1 MDSSLKNFE
10 ILHLRNEKFVKP
22 FTLRFEIDGQAR
34 FWDCVK
40 VHDSVSILIFNE
52 ESKNFVLV
60 RQFRPSVWYYENTHE
75 NSDKSGYTYE
85 LCAGIMDKNLSA
97 KQTAIEEIF
106 EETGYKV
113 NDLEFITTCYS
124 ALGFGANRQDFFYAA
139 VKNSDK
145 IAQGGGV
152 DGEKIEIIN
161 LPLNK
166 AENFAFD
173 DNFIKAPGL
182 VMCFLWFFKKHKN
195 FK

>member
-113 NDLEFITTCYS
+113 NDLEFITT
-124 ALGFGANRQDFFYAA
+124 
-139 VKNSDK
+139 
-145 IAQGGGV
+145 
-152 DGEKIEIIN
+152 
-161 LPLNK
+161 
-166 AENFAFD
+166 
-173 DNFIKAPGL
+173 
-182 VMCFLWFFKKHKN
+182 
-195 FK
+195 